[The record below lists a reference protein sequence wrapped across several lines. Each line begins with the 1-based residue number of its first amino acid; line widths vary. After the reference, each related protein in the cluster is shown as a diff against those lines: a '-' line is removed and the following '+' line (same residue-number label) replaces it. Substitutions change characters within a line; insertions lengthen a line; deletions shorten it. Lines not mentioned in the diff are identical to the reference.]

1 MLLVG
6 WWAVSSLDFVGLWG
20 GCIIGIESGM
30 LKKKNEFENGLNLE
44 LLEGM
49 EKLCRMELDL
59 SHQVGVLKKVCG

>member
-1 MLLVG
+1 
-6 WWAVSSLDFVGLWG
+6 
-20 GCIIGIESGM
+20 M

-59 SHQVGVLKKVCG
+59 SHQVGVLKMVCG